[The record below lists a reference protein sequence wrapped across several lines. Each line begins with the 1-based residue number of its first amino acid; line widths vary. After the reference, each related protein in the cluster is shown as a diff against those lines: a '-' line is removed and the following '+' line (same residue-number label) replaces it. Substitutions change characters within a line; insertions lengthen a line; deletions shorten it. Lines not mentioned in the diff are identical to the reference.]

1 MNQKLSSLLEKNRQI
16 SRERSGSRKERAR
29 TLTANLACYFVL
41 IGIGFVYLY
50 PIIYMLVLSV
60 MPTTDLINPT
70 IKWIP
75 TALDLGRFKTVFE
88 VLDYSK
94 SFFTTFLL
102 ASFSSVVQTITCA
115 LAGYA
120 LARYPVPGKKFWVF
134 LILLTFI
141 IPTDAVM
148 VPRYVLYNEYHLLET
163 LWSMMLPAMFGQGIK
178 ASLFVFLFMQNFS
191 SYPKSY
197 DEAAQLDGAGN
208 FRLFFKVA
216 LPLAIP
222 IIVLSLLFSFIW
234 YWNETSQ
241 SELFFNGVYRTLPL
255 QLKSFDSLFSAQFPA
270 TGTENRLNES
280 FQMVSTLLVISPLVL
295 LYFGFQKSMISSIE
309 SAGITGE

>member
-1 MNQKLSSLLEKNRQI
+1 MNLKMSSLVEKSRRK

-29 TLTANLACYFVL
+29 TIAGNIACYFIL

-70 IKWIP
+70 IEWIP
-75 TALDLGRFKTVFE
+75 TSLDLERFKIVFG
-88 VLDYSK
+88 VLDYGK
-94 SFFTTFLL
+94 SFMTTLLL
-102 ASFSSVVQTITCA
+102 ASVSSVVQTITCA
-115 LAGYA
+115 FAGYA
-120 LARYPVPGKKFWVF
+120 LARYPVPCKKLWVF

-141 IPTDAVM
+141 IPADAVM
-148 VPRYVLYNEYHLLET
+148 VPRYVLYNEYHLLGT
-163 LWSMMLPAMFGQGIK
+163 LWSMLLPALFGQGLK
-178 ASLFVFLFMQNFS
+178 ASLFVFLFMQNFG

-216 LPLAIP
+216 LPLAVP

-234 YWNETSQ
+234 YWNETTQ
-241 SELFFNGVYRTLPL
+241 SELFFNGIYRTLPL

-270 TGTENRLNES
+270 TGAENRLNES
-280 FQMVSTLLVISPLVL
+280 YQMVSTLLVISPLVL